1 MLSFVSNY
9 IVLGGIAAQA
19 GYVCGQLM
27 DNSPLGTREFMF
39 SWACCCHFQY
49 GKWHCHVV
57 CAFSGC
63 ARVWL
68 DATALKD

>member
-27 DNSPLGTREFMF
+27 DNSPLGTHEFMF
-39 SWACCCHFQY
+39 LGLLLSFSVWQVALPC
-49 GKWHCHVV
+49 GV
-57 CAFSGC
+57 CLLWVCQGLAGC
-63 ARVWL
+63 YS
-68 DATALKD
+68 T